1 MISVSEQRFQELMED
16 AMASIPDNFK
26 QKMENIAFII
36 EPYPSEHDLEKTG
49 LKEGS
54 MLLGLYSGIPYTHRS
69 SWYNAATPDR
79 ILLFQKNIEYVC
91 STESQLVNKIKE
103 VIIHEIGHYF
113 GMDEEQIRAAGY

>member
-16 AMASIPDNFK
+16 AMASIPGNFK

-36 EPYPSEHDLEKTG
+36 EPYPSAHDLEKVG

-103 VIIHEIGHYF
+103 VIIHEVGHYF
-113 GMDEEQIRAAGY
+113 GLNEEQIRAAGY